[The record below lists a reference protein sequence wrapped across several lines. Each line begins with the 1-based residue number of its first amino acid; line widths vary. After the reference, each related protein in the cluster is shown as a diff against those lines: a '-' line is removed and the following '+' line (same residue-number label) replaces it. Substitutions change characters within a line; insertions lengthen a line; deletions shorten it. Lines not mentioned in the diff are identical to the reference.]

1 MIEWKYGLSKAPDD
15 NRVRQIPT
23 KHVWSS
29 SLWISKDGVCWRRF
43 FNPIT
48 QTWKREEKPHAYTFD
63 KDGTRIGL
71 LLLDQW
77 TPLETCILLAWKHRL
92 PGAPTRT
99 VLEPGFPIHADHLSW
114 TEPGTNDEGD
124 YSEEVFAPLKWRCGI
139 RNCPESYQISRRGVL
154 RSPTGAMT
162 RGFYFADSMWAAVKN
177 CGLVNLLQ
185 AAGIQ
190 PSVPRIRPYLRL
202 AVDAIMTSHTPTD
215 LSREAGVTL
224 STAWS
229 YFTQAAPFLASSD
242 LQRVGPNLVSR
253 DVWHVLHELQSEKD
267 ARLGG
272 SLKELLPVVEER
284 LAKESDF
291 HQNTYQLSELRFA
304 RLCIVGTCSSL
315 GVCGR

>member
-1 MIEWKYGLSKAPDD
+1 
-15 NRVRQIPT
+15 
-23 KHVWSS
+23 
-29 SLWISKDGVCWRRF
+29 
-43 FNPIT
+43 
-48 QTWKREEKPHAYTFD
+48 
-63 KDGTRIGL
+63 
-71 LLLDQW
+71 
-77 TPLETCILLAWKHRL
+77 
-92 PGAPTRT
+92 
-99 VLEPGFPIHADHLSW
+99 
-114 TEPGTNDEGD
+114 
-124 YSEEVFAPLKWRCGI
+124 
-139 RNCPESYQISRRGVL
+139 
-154 RSPTGAMT
+154 
-162 RGFYFADSMWAAVKN
+162 
-177 CGLVNLLQ
+177 
-185 AAGIQ
+185 
-190 PSVPRIRPYLRL
+190 
-202 AVDAIMTSHTPTD
+202 MTSHTPTD